1 MGKRKQETVHQIENN
16 GYPAN
21 QTLGAGLLTVA
32 GSPLFREFQGE
43 QPKRAASPMTYTQRE
58 ALDRVQIHRL
68 AMGNLADER
77 RRRVVDVEKSPALV
91 QRALNLVSN
100 RPH

>member
-1 MGKRKQETVHQIENN
+1 MGKRIRETVHQIENN

-32 GSPLFREFQGE
+32 GTPLFREFQGE
-43 QPKRAASPMTYTQRE
+43 PPKRAASPMTYTQRE
-58 ALDRVQIHRL
+58 ALNRVQIHRL
-68 AMGNLADER
+68 GLGNLADER
-77 RRRVVDVEKSPALV
+77 RRRVVDVDSSAPV

-100 RPH
+100 GLC